1 MKRSLVLSFS
11 MAWLAGVVISGC
23 GHESVSSR
31 APAAPAGASSAPA
44 STVAS
49 ANTAPEMA
57 ATPYSAEQ
65 IRAANRPGTVYRY
78 KVETSGEPAQIKV
91 MEFTSGTSADS
102 AEVKSQTL
110 DESGK
115 AKGPS
120 SLEHTPWEELRRH
133 AEFPRAA
140 VSVEPGSID
149 VPAGKFD
156 AMVYTVSAPN
166 GETAKFYFAKSYAGP
181 PVLLYKEKA
190 GVRMMTMTLLER
202 KSGG

>member
-1 MKRSLVLSFS
+1 MTTSLVPAFVLGPTVRAGRTVAL
-11 MAWLAGVVISGC
+11 AWLAGVVISGC
-23 GHESVSSR
+23 GHEAVASR
-31 APAAPAGASSAPA
+31 APDALSGASSAPA

-65 IRAANRPGTVYRY
+65 IRAANRPGTMYRY
-78 KVETSGEPAQIKV
+78 KIETSGEPVQIKV
-91 MEFTSGTSADS
+91 MEFTSGTSAES

-115 AKGPS
+115 AKGPPS
-120 SLEHTPWEELRRH
+120 VEHTPWEELRRH

-140 VSVEPGSID
+140 LSVEPGSIE

-156 AMVYTVSAPN
+156 AMVYTLSAPN

-181 PVLLYKEKA
+181 PVLLYK
-190 GVRMMTMTLLER
+190 
-202 KSGG
+202 